1 VPAALPRLHGPAG
14 PHRGRYNPPVLPG
27 TYVIPAAI
35 ILIVGG
41 TLACFAGY
49 RLFRY
54 VLGIYGFILGALV
67 ATSVLPPNDTPTL
80 LVTAL
85 VGGVIGAGILVVA
98 YFVGIAL
105 AGAALAAVLVHVGF
119 SQFGSEPHA
128 LVVIAACVVGALAA
142 LGAQRVVIIVITAF
156 GGAWTLLVGVVELVG
171 GVSKRPTAKAEDWL
185 VYPFNPA
192 PDQRWMVLVWII
204 VGAVGLA
211 AQLGWTVR
219 SRRQKR
225 AKPAEA

>member
-1 VPAALPRLHGPAG
+1 MAPHTRGPAS
-14 PHRGRYNPPVLPG
+14 PHRGRYNFPVLPG
-27 TYVIPAAI
+27 TYVIPAAMVFI
-35 ILIVGG
+35 AGG

-49 RLFRY
+49 RMFRY

-67 ATSVLPPNDTPTL
+67 ATSILPPNDTPSL

-85 VGGVIGAGILVVA
+85 VGGVVGAGVLVVA
-98 YFVGIAL
+98 YFAGIAL

-119 SQFGSEPHA
+119 SQFGREPHA
-128 LVVIAACVVGALAA
+128 LVVIAACVVGALVA
-142 LGAQRVVIIVITAF
+142 LGAQRLVIIVATAF

-171 GVSKRPTAKAEDWL
+171 GVSKRPSAKAEDWL

-192 PDQRWMVLVWII
+192 PDQRWMVLVWVI

-219 SRRQKR
+219 SGKKKR
-225 AKPAEA
+225 AKAAEQ